1 VRVTIFLAIGM
12 AAAALSAQPS
22 IQTSG
27 NIETAKQLVSTQA
40 QGTAPL
46 VVFRVSGDLVQLP

>member
-1 VRVTIFLAIGM
+1 M